1 MAWYVWVV
9 WIIQLMVSV
18 GLVLAVVSQTT
29 KHEGL
34 GGTIGGATSSSFR
47 GRPGIEDQIAKIT
60 MYLAVAF
67 MVLSF
72 LSFLL
77 TEFT

>member
-1 MAWYVWVV
+1 MPWYC
-9 WIIQLMVSV
+9 
-18 GLVLAVVSQTT
+18 VVSQTT

-34 GGTIGGATSSSFR
+34 GGTIGGRASSSFR
-47 GRPGIEDQIAKIT
+47 GRPGIEDQLSRFT

-72 LSFLL
+72 LSFLA
-77 TEFT
+77 TEFA